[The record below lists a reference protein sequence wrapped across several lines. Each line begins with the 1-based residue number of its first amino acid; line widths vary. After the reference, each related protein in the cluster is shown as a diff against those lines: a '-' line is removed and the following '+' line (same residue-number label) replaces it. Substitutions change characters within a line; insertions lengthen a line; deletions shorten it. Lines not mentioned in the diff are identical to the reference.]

1 MPTALQAEGITAGYG
16 KVPVVWEIAARA
28 ESGKVVAILGPNGS
42 GKSTFMKAIT
52 GQIHVDAGAVSVAG
66 KDVTGLPGHLIARSG
81 LGYVPQVGNVFPSL
95 TVVENLEMGG
105 FTRKSGLKER
115 IAQVLDIFPDLK
127 LARAKRGGA
136 LSGGQRNLL
145 GIARAL
151 MIDPVVVLLDE
162 PTAGLSPAYTQIVWD
177 QVRRIAAAGAAVVV
191 VEQNVDLALESAD
204 WIYLL
209 VDGRNHL
216 QGTPAEVQTHDISAI
231 FLGGNGG
238 NGHPNSNGPH
248 TGH

>member
-95 TVVENLEMGG
+95 TVVANLEIGCS
-105 FTRKSGLKER
+105 TRK
-115 IAQVLDIFPDLK
+115 P
-127 LARAKRGGA
+127 
-136 LSGGQRNLL
+136 
-145 GIARAL
+145 
-151 MIDPVVVLLDE
+151 
-162 PTAGLSPAYTQIVWD
+162 
-177 QVRRIAAAGAAVVV
+177 
-191 VEQNVDLALESAD
+191 
-204 WIYLL
+204 
-209 VDGRNHL
+209 GR
-216 QGTPAEVQTHDISAI
+216 Q
-231 FLGGNGG
+231 
-238 NGHPNSNGPH
+238 
-248 TGH
+248 